1 MFDNVI
7 DFLSSEYYKY
17 RIEEAKFHELASF
30 IQTMQNNLFDNM
42 NKTIQHSKNTPNTPN
57 TTNQNTKE
65 NTKEKMNKINDLMD
79 SVSDRLVDVNA
90 IVIYLKETIVKN
102 FPDKSD
108 EIIKKPVEY
117 TIDTKFKEKINAMTM
132 TELKK
137 ETEKL
142 NTEMIDSLFNQ
153 EYNEFIEIKQK
164 LLFINK
170 IEKKKE

>member
-7 DFLSSEYYKY
+7 DFLSSEYHKY
-17 RIEEAKFHELASF
+17 RIEEDKFHELASF

-42 NKTIQHSKNTPNTPN
+42 NKTTQHSKNTPKQNTPN
-57 TTNQNTKE
+57 Q

-79 SVSDRLVDVNA
+79 SVSDRVVDVNA

-117 TIDTKFKEKINAMTM
+117 IIDTKFKEQINAMTM
-132 TELKK
+132 SELKK

-142 NTEMIDSLFNQ
+142 NTEMIESLFNQ

-164 LLFINK
+164 LIFINK

>member
-1 MFDNVI
+1 MFDQII

-17 RIEEAKFHELASF
+17 RIEEDKFHELASF

-42 NKTIQHSKNTPNTPN
+42 NKITQHSKNTP
-57 TTNQNTKE
+57 NQNTKE

-117 TIDTKFKEKINAMTM
+117 TIDTKFKEQINAMTM
-132 TELKK
+132 PDLKK